1 MTQTVYLPKAEME
14 RLSAAIAKPTKTP
27 AYFIGAKKNPNDSH
41 AELRQLV
48 VCDGKVAYYE
58 SYADSAENFND
69 EQVGVFRSL
78 ADNSILV
85 RYESDYYSMVIEEYT
100 ETLFY
105 GAKTEE

>member
-27 AYFIGAKKNPNDSH
+27 AYFIGAKKNPEDSH
-41 AELRQLV
+41 AELRQIV

-58 SYADSAENFND
+58 PYADSTENFND

-78 ADNSILV
+78 EDNSILV
-85 RYESDYYSMVIEEYT
+85 RYESDYYSMVIIEYT

-105 GAKTEE
+105 KTKTEE